1 MHSILRRQLKRFF
14 GEGFVVPAEWQG
26 FVTAVDEAYQAAE
39 MDHQLIERALEISS
53 QELLAANSELR
64 AVFQA
69 LPDLVFRLDQ
79 YGGILSLKA
88 GSGSEL
94 PSELKEISGKR
105 IQDSWLKGADGQLME
120 AFRQVIEAKRATSI
134 EYSRDNGGEAS
145 FHEVRLVPLL
155 EDQIVAIARDI
166 TERKRTEAQL
176 AGAQRAA
183 EAANRA
189 KSEFLANMSHEIR
202 TPMNGVLG
210 MVELLLD
217 TSLDTNQ
224 RECAETIRNS
234 GRALL
239 TVINDIL
246 DFSKIEAGRL
256 EFDLIDMDLRDTVAD
271 VGRML
276 TLQADAKGIGL
287 RVEIDPRVPNL
298 VKGDPG
304 RFRQVLLNLGG
315 NGVKFTMK
323 GEVVISVRVLEATP
337 SGTRVHCEVR
347 DTGPGIPAN
356 RLSALFQPFTQGD
369 ASTSRRFGGT
379 GLGLSIVKRLVELM
393 GGETGVESEEGV
405 GSRFWFTAQLGVAS
419 PSAGVSLA
427 RLAPSALRGR
437 RVLAVDDNATN
448 LKVLAGQL
456 AGCEMVVSFAGSAAQ
471 AFEMMHE
478 ASMAERAYEVAL
490 LDHDMP
496 GCDGEKLGRYIN
508 GNERLRSTR
517 LVLLTSSGMRGD
529 GARFAELGFAGYLM
543 KPVEQ
548 RELIDCLL
556 LVLSASA
563 DSWRAQAQAMV
574 TRHEL
579 RMLRAQNRGHRVL
592 LAEDNAVN
600 QKVAR
605 RLLEKL
611 GCSVH
616 VVENGREA
624 ISAWESAPYD
634 LILMD
639 CQMPELD
646 GYEATRE
653 IRRREGGRHHIRIV
667 ALTAHAMAGAESEC
681 RAAGMDDYLSKPIDR
696 DRLRQCIEYLS

>member
-26 FVTAVDEAYQAAE
+26 FVTAVEEAYQAAE

-79 YGGILSLKA
+79 YGGILSVKA
-88 GSGSEL
+88 GAGSEL

-256 EFDLIDMDLRDTVAD
+256 EFDLIDMDLRDTVGD

-337 SGTRVHCEVR
+337 SGTRVHGEVR

-419 PSAGVSLA
+419 PPAGVSLS

-456 AGCEMVVSFAGSAAQ
+456 AGCEMAVSFAGSAAQ
-471 AFEMMHE
+471 AFEMMLE

-508 GNERLRSTR
+508 GNERLKSTR